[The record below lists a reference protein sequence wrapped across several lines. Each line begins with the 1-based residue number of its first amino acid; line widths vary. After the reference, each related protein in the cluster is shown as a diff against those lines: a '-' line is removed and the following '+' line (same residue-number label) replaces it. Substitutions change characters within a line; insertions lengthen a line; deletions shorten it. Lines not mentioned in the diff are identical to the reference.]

1 MRFIFFNTSVIL
13 AFCRDSLVVYISN
26 TLFIFLLF
34 LLQLSLCIAKSH
46 LKSYPCP
53 KNFNYLW
60 NQGFLIILAM
70 LLQILTGILLGLHYT
85 SEISNNTDA
94 KGSKRVKIRCQG
106 SIIYTSSNQAIAIS
120 KSNNPLNMCLFII
133 LFNYWIAILSISD
146 VSGLIIFYGQ
156 ILTFIAG
163 IYGWSRDLLLYDF

>member
-1 MRFIFFNTSVIL
+1 
-13 AFCRDSLVVYISN
+13 
-26 TLFIFLLF
+26 
-34 LLQLSLCIAKSH
+34 
-46 LKSYPCP
+46 
-53 KNFNYLW
+53 
-60 NQGFLIILAM
+60 M

-133 LFNYWIAILSISD
+133 LFNYWIAILIGNETRHKTYYRVFNYLC
-146 VSGLIIFYGQ
+146 VSVLCFSRHQGFQGLIIC
-156 ILTFIAG
+156 
-163 IYGWSRDLLLYDF
+163 